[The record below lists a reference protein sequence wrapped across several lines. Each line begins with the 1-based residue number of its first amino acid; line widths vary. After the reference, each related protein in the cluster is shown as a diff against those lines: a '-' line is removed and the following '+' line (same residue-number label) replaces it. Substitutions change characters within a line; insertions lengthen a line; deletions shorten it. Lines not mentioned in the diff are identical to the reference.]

1 MHLLYLT
8 LDASCN
14 AYSIISV
21 VYYLVQS
28 WIQSSFSTGPPSF
41 DWILLS
47 HQVLSNGQD
56 QNTIIKRIWLRVATF
71 PYTTFEIFNCK
82 CKYDYCGDYWL
93 IQYFVTVLLYN
104 FALQC
109 SRLGSMGR
117 SQVCCEKVNIVLEVF
132 RRLSIF
138 AAASG
143 ADPGAVDIETIFMLN
158 PSLNEREL
166 NFCAT

>member
-1 MHLLYLT
+1 
-8 LDASCN
+8 
-14 AYSIISV
+14 
-21 VYYLVQS
+21 
-28 WIQSSFSTGPPSF
+28 
-41 DWILLS
+41 
-47 HQVLSNGQD
+47 
-56 QNTIIKRIWLRVATF
+56 
-71 PYTTFEIFNCK
+71 
-82 CKYDYCGDYWL
+82 
-93 IQYFVTVLLYN
+93 
-104 FALQC
+104 
-109 SRLGSMGR
+109 MGR